1 MGTGEVRSDGGELGE
16 FLSAASDWHVGDVL
30 HAERRCFR
38 ISAIVGVDEPEVALT
53 WGSSRSSG

>member
-30 HAERRCFR
+30 HRR
-38 ISAIVGVDEPEVALT
+38 AALLPN
-53 WGSSRSSG
+53 